1 MYKIPNSRKIN
12 NAIVILFFSPVRLS
26 LSAKMIL
33 WLNKKLTFYLHV
45 CVIYKH
51 KKNFIEASK
60 SFSI

>member
-45 CVIYKH
+45 FVMYKQ